1 MAHIVKRVF
10 FVLTFLL
17 SPFIPVSGQQYN
29 FRNFSVED
37 GLAQSQVYSISE
49 DNNGNIWFGTRGGGL
64 SRFDGIQFYNIT
76 VQEGLA
82 NNYIRTILKDH
93 SGNLW
98 IGTDNGLSKY
108 DGSKFISY
116 TGKHGLYNTTVN
128 ALIQDHKGT
137 VWIGTADGLFH
148 FEKDTIVRF
157 GRKLNAP
164 RSKINCLFEDKSGA
178 IWAGTDF
185 GIYKFLKGQ
194 SKYEMKQISSSDG
207 LAGNQITNIRQDSL
221 GRIWICTYSG
231 GVSVISNGQINNLTK
246 SNGLPGNTI
255 YDCLATD
262 SKTIWLCT
270 SNGIARLEDE
280 SGVLSVQN
288 ITEAEG
294 LANNVVMSLYKDSF
308 GNIWFGTSGG
318 GISKLGSERFIH
330 YKAIKGVFGN
340 WVYSIH
346 EDHQGNKWFG
356 TSEGGVTKY
365 DGRVFKRFSERNG
378 FTASKV
384 KYISEDN
391 KGNLWMGTIADG
403 IYLYNGKSFR
413 NFNKKSGL
421 SSNFINYIHCDTSGI
436 IWLATAGGGIDFL
449 IPYNNTFKIKHITKK
464 NGLSGDRYNTLI
476 KDNSGA
482 IWAGSTDNGLSMIEP
497 DENFELK
504 ITNFDV
510 TDGIR
515 NNSIRCSAKD
525 LKGNLYFGTAD
536 AGIVKYQKGK
546 FSFISS
552 SQGLSSNNIYSLI
565 FDNEGKLWAGS
576 EKGIDRI
583 ELDKDSDVIAV
594 RHFGKAEGFIGIE
607 TIQNA
612 VCKDHE
618 GNVWFGS
625 IKSATVFNNAKELS
639 VKRPLVHITGMNLF
653 YNRIEN
659 TSFGKDLAKWYPVPE
674 HLVLPYDQNHLTFE
688 FIGIEQVNPEA
699 VQYKWKLSGFDQDW
713 SPASKKREAVYSNLP
728 AGHYTFE
735 VAASN
740 ELGNWSEVPASFNFV
755 IKPPFW
761 KTWWF
766 TLIILIALAIVLRM
780 ATRYAIRRL
789 HDQNERERLK
799 LETDRNLLE
808 LEQKA
813 LRMQMNPHFL
823 FNCLNSIKGLIAE
836 DKNNEAKIYLSK
848 FAKLMRTM
856 LDHSADSFVSLEN
869 EIASLQNYVELEKLS
884 REDRFQFKVEVEDSI
899 DKEFTGLP
907 PMLIQPFVENA
918 IIHGLTSKSSKGI
931 VVVSFNMEGD
941 YLKCTIEDNGVGR
954 EKAKMLKDESITKH
968 KSAAISV
975 TQERLNILNRKL
987 NQKEMKIQITDLKD
1001 QNEQPA
1007 GTRVELFVPFQQL

>member
-1 MAHIVKRVF
+1 MAHTIKNLF
-10 FVLTFLL
+10 FVLAFLL
-17 SPFIPVSGQQYN
+17 SPFIPASGQQYN

-37 GLAQSQVYSISE
+37 GLAQSQVYSICE

-64 SRFDGIQFYNIT
+64 SRFNGINFSNIT
-76 VQEGLA
+76 VQDGLS
-82 NNYIRTILKDH
+82 NNYVRTILKDN

-108 DGSKFISY
+108 DGTEFINY
-116 TGKHGLYNTTVN
+116 TEKQGLYNSTVN
-128 ALIQDHKGT
+128 ALIQDHSGT
-137 VWIGTADGLFH
+137 VWIGTSDGLFH

-164 RSKINCLFEDKSGA
+164 RAKINCLFEDKVGT

-194 SKYEMKQISSSDG
+194 SKYEMQHVSTSDG
-207 LAGNQITNIRQDSL
+207 LAGNQITNINQDSL
-221 GRIWICTYSG
+221 GRIWVCTYSG
-231 GVSVISNGQINNLTK
+231 GVSVIHNGRIKNLSK
-246 SNGLPGNTI
+246 AEGLPGNTV
-255 YDCLATD
+255 YDCLAVDGNTV
-262 SKTIWLCT
+262 WLCT
-270 SNGIARLEDE
+270 SNGIARLEED
-280 SGVLSVQN
+280 SVQVYVKN
-288 ITEAEG
+288 ITETEG

-330 YKAIKGVFGN
+330 YKAIKGIFGN
-340 WVYSIH
+340 WVYSIY
-346 EDHQGNKWFG
+346 EDQEGSMWFG

-365 DGRVFKRFSERNG
+365 DGRIFKRLSERNG

-384 KYISEDN
+384 KYICEDN
-391 KGNLWMGTIADG
+391 KGNLWMGTVADG
-403 IYLYNGKSFR
+403 VYLYNGKSFKG
-413 NFNKKSGL
+413 FDKKSSLG
-421 SSNFINYIHCDTSGI
+421 SNFINYILCDTSGLV
-436 IWLATAGGGIDFL
+436 WLATAGGGIDCM
-449 IPYNNTFKIKHITKK
+449 IPYRNTFKIKHITRKD
-464 NGLSGDRYNTLI
+464 GLSGDRYNTLI
-476 KDNSGA
+476 KDNSGT
-482 IWAGSTDNGLSMIEP
+482 IWAGSTDNGLSKIEL
-497 DENFELK
+497 DENLELK
-504 ITNFDV
+504 ITNYEV

-515 NNSIRCSAKD
+515 SNSIRCSAKD
-525 LKGNLYFGTAD
+525 SKGDLYFGTAD
-536 AGIVKYQKGK
+536 AGIVRFQKGK
-546 FSFISS
+546 FSFINISH
-552 SQGLSSNNIYSLI
+552 GITSNNIYSLI
-565 FDNEGKLWAGS
+565 FDNEGSLWAGS

-583 ELDKDSDVIAV
+583 DLDEHSAVKGV
-594 RHFGKAEGFIGIE
+594 RHLGKAEGFVGIE

-612 VCKDHE
+612 VCKDRE
-618 GNVWFGS
+618 GNIWFGS
-625 IKSATVFNNAKELS
+625 IKSATVFNNAKELP

-653 YNRIEN
+653 YNQIEN
-659 TSFGKDLAKWYPVPE
+659 TPFGKKFLKWYPVPE
-674 HLVLPYDQNHLTFE
+674 HLILPYDQNHLTFE

-699 VQYKWKLSGFDQDW
+699 VQYKWRLSGFDQDW
-713 SPASKKREAVYSNLP
+713 SPASQKREAVYSNLP

-735 VAASN
+735 VAAAN
-740 ELGNWSEVPASFNFV
+740 ELGHWSEVPAKFHFV
-755 IKPPFW
+755 INPPFW

-766 TLIILIALAIVLRM
+766 TLIVLIALAIVLWM
-780 ATRYAIRRL
+780 ATRYALRRI

-856 LDHSADSFVSLEN
+856 LDNSMDSFVSLES

-884 REDRFQFKVEVEDSI
+884 REDRFQFKVEVGDSI
-899 DKEFTGLP
+899 DKEFIGLP

-918 IIHGLTSKSSKGI
+918 IIHGLSAKLTKGLVI
-931 VVVSFNMEGD
+931 VLFNMEGE

-954 EKAKMLKDESITKH
+954 EKAKMLEDESITKH

-987 NQKEMKIQITDLKD
+987 NLKETKIQIADLKD
-1001 QNEQPA
+1001 QDDQAA
-1007 GTRVELFVPFQQL
+1007 GTRVELFIPYQQL